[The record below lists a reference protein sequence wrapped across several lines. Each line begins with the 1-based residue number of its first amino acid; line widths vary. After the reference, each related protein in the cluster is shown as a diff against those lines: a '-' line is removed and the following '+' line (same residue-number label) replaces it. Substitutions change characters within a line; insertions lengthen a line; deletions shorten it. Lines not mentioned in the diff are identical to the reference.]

1 MRTKPP
7 VFCLIIF
14 QLLISCC
21 LHVLFSGMFHVICFC
36 AHVLMPVTVFRCY
49 GCVDMQSVPSCVQ
62 ECWELLSSES
72 FFILLSNLT
81 GLRLHYL
88 CGDED
93 ESENEDGKSETENGG
108 GEGNTQASASNT
120 DADTSTTEKKDKGS
134 QNVHVCMH
142 AKINFYIYNIFSV
155 YSCRTTYLCR
165 RTASLDAWR
174 LYIVT

>member
-1 MRTKPP
+1 
-7 VFCLIIF
+7 
-14 QLLISCC
+14 
-21 LHVLFSGMFHVICFC
+21 
-36 AHVLMPVTVFRCY
+36 MPVTVFRCY

-108 GEGNTQASASNT
+108 GEGNTQASASST
-120 DADTSTTEKKDKGS
+120 DAGASSTEKKDKGN
-134 QNVHVCMH
+134 QRVHFLKLFFIFAIILLVC
-142 AKINFYIYNIFSV
+142 
-155 YSCRTTYLCR
+155 SCRTSYLCR